1 MHTFKH
7 RLYTEFFLVFLA
19 MPLALAVLKPG
30 NALYSILWITSILS
44 LFWLIRHGYNFKK
57 DWNWQAITR
66 LVMRSIFIKY
76 IPLAIALT
84 LFAYFAIPE
93 HWFRFPL
100 TRPGMWAMVMV
111 LYPILSVIPQEVLY
125 RSFFF
130 RRYATLFTTE
140 RSMLIASALCFGWM
154 HVFLHNWV
162 AVVFSA
168 AGGLIFTRTYQKTN
182 SLAATCIEHALY
194 GCTIFTLGMG
204 YYFYH
209 GVAVR

>member
-1 MHTFKH
+1 MKQ
-7 RLYTEFFLVFLA
+7 RLTLELLLVFVA
-19 MPLALAVLKPG
+19 MPVALAVLKPG
-30 NALYSILWITSILS
+30 NALYAILWITSILS
-44 LFWLIRHGYNFKK
+44 LLWLLRHGYNFKQ
-57 DWNWQAITR
+57 DWNWQAVTKP
-66 LVMRSIFIKY
+66 VMRSIFVKY

-100 TRPGMWAMVMV
+100 TRPLMWMAVMMF
-111 LYPILSVIPQEVLY
+111 YPILSVIPQEILF

-130 RRYATLFTTE
+130 RRYPALFTTE
-140 RSMLIASALCFGWM
+140 RSMLLASALTFGWM

-168 AGGLIFTRTYQKTN
+168 LGGIIFARTYQKTN
-182 SLAATCIEHALY
+182 SLAAVTIEHALY

-209 GVAVR
+209 GVAVK